1 MPGVAPHAPSNGA
14 AATLT
19 EPGRGNAR
27 RSRGATE
34 AAELPRPSP
43 PRETFAVYHD
53 RAELISGQL
62 PGNRYMRIGR
72 PAADRLPAASDY
84 QLRPDEASRIP
95 AGSLRGSIARI
106 KRLLIGRPLATAE
119 EPHERVNVF
128 TGLAVFASDNISSS
142 AYATEEIMR
151 VLVLAGAGA
160 LALTLPI
167 TFVIVAVLAIVVTS
181 YQQTIQA
188 YPTGGGSY
196 IVASDNL
203 GPFPGLIAA
212 GALLIDYVLT
222 VAVSI
227 AAGVAALTSIFPALF
242 AHRVLLGVGF
252 ILLICLANLRGIR
265 ESAAIFTAPT
275 YVYLVAIFG
284 LLGYGLLR
292 FVTGNMP
299 DYTAPAAW
307 QQIHGTEALGLLL
320 ILRAFSS
327 GSVALTGTEAVSNGV
342 PAFKPPEARHAQT
355 VLIMMG
361 ASFATIFLGMSFLAG
376 QLGILPDPTEETT
389 VVSQLARAFVGD
401 GPYLYLVQVSTA
413 LLLVLAANTAFADF
427 PRLLSIL
434 ARDRFVPRLFAFRGD
449 RLAFTGGIALLSALA
464 MLLVVA
470 FQGSVTNLI
479 PLYTV
484 GVFIAFTLS
493 QSGMV
498 VHWWRLRQEQS
509 RWRMRAAINGVGAV
523 TTGIVAIEV
532 AISKFQL
539 GAWMVLVLIPLVV
552 AMMWGIGQHYRR
564 IVGCQRPETPIDP
577 TLVRLRPIIP
587 IANLAVPAQQALA
600 FARAIARDEAITLV
614 HVTDDVAAAERLRAE
629 WEKWPHGRA
638 QLVVIESPYRTL
650 AGPLLRYIDQMERAS
665 PGDTVM
671 IILPEYVPGRWWEHL
686 LHNQTALR
694 LKAALLFHSG
704 IIVANVPYHVAR
716 GTAA

>member
-1 MPGVAPHAPSNGA
+1 MANLRAEHVRMGQPLG
-14 AATLT
+14 
-19 EPGRGNAR
+19 EPGAV
-27 RSRGATE
+27 GATTPRT
-34 AAELPRPSP
+34 APLATFGTYGDFHRLSGDVPSLPTGGVR
-43 PRETFAVYHD
+43 RAV
-53 RAELISGQL
+53 SQ
-62 PGNRYMRIGR
+62 
-72 PAADRLPAASDY
+72 
-84 QLRPDEASRIP
+84 
-95 AGSLRGSIARI
+95 I
-106 KRLLIGRPLATAE
+106 KRVLIGRPIATAD

-151 VLVLAGAGA
+151 VLILAGAAA
-160 LALTLPI
+160 LSLTLPI

-203 GPFPGLIAA
+203 GPFPGLVAA

-227 AAGVAALTSIFPALF
+227 AAGVAALTSIFPDLF

-252 ILLICLANLRGIR
+252 VLLIGLGNLRGIR
-265 ESAAIFTAPT
+265 ESGAIFTAPT

-284 LLGYGLLR
+284 LLGYGFVALR
-292 FVTGNMP
+292 AGDLP
-299 DYTAPAAW
+299 AYTAPAAW
-307 QQIHGTEALGLLL
+307 QEAHGTEALGLLL

-342 PAFKPPEARHAQT
+342 PAFKPPEARHAQI
-355 VLIMMG
+355 VLILMG
-361 ASFATIFLGMSFLAG
+361 ASFAAIFLGMSFLAG
-376 QLGILPDPTEETT
+376 QLGILPDPSEQTT

-401 GPYLYLVQVSTA
+401 SPFLYLIQISTA

-449 RLAFTGGIALLSALA
+449 RLAFTGGIVLLSVLA
-464 MLLVVA
+464 VLLIVV
-470 FQGSVTNLI
+470 FRGSVTNLI

-484 GVFIAFTLS
+484 GVFVAFTLS

-498 VHWWRLRQEQS
+498 VHWWRLRDQQP
-509 RWRMRAAINGVGAV
+509 RWRMRAAINGIGAV

-539 GAWMVLVLIPLVV
+539 GAWMVLVLVPLLI

-564 IVGCQRPETPIDP
+564 MVGAQRPETPLDP
-577 TLVRLRPIIP
+577 AQVRLRPIIP

-600 FARAIARDEAITLV
+600 FARAIAPDEAITLV
-614 HVTDDVAAAERLRAE
+614 HVSDDVAAAERLRTE
-629 WEKWPHGRA
+629 WERWPHGGTH
-638 QLVVIESPYRTL
+638 LMVIESPYRTL
-650 AGPLLRYIDQMERAS
+650 AGPLLRYIDEVERAS
-665 PGDTVM
+665 PGDTLM

-694 LKAALLFHSG
+694 LKAALLFHPG
-704 IIVANVPYHVAR
+704 IIVANVPYHVGPDAVP
-716 GTAA
+716 A